1 MTVDDLRSPGILFR
15 YTKELA
21 DSFKPLLDEV
31 GSPRA
36 AIVNEEISDII
47 NEEISAF
54 CADACTVEE
63 CAKRIQSRVSIWLAE
78 HK

>member
-1 MTVDDLRSPGILFR
+1 MTVDDLQRPGILFH

-21 DSFKPLLDEV
+21 ESFKPLLDEV
-31 GSPRA
+31 GSPRT
-36 AIVNEEISDII
+36 AIVNEEIADII

-54 CADACTVEE
+54 CADACTAED
-63 CAKRIQSRVSIWLAE
+63 CAKRIQSRVSLWLAE